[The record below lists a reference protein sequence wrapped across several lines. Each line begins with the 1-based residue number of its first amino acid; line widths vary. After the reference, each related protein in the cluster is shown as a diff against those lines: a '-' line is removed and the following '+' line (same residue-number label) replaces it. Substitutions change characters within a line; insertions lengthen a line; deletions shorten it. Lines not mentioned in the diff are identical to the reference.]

1 MIVVDSAH
9 MCASA
14 TTIMERPLPGAAKS
28 NWDAY

>member
-1 MIVVDSAH
+1 VVDSAH

-14 TTIMERPLPGAAKS
+14 TTIMERSLPGAVKS